1 MAANG
6 ISTLT
11 GGTDIENKETRQIA
25 KLNIAQAKRRGQVV
39 AVDGT
44 ITGTN
49 DSTKIYFRYWNTYDR
64 LYLQGPYNIAE
75 NLTFNSQ
82 PHRPWVSNAGGVVLA
97 VPTVNSQTDAP
108 SQPTITGTYDVLAAA
123 LTVTIDGTTYT
134 LGVNSELTVD
144 GSGNWTLD
152 LDGSAQ
158 TLAFESTFDVVVNT
172 DGTVDTTTDEI
183 TTGSEI
189 ATIIAD
195 ASTSL
200 QIWYDGSD
208 VTQFQPTNP
217 SDGQTITQW
226 NDKSDFA
233 HNANPIGGAT
243 YRPTYETNELNSL
256 SVVQFDGV
264 DDCLSVNPFTQIA
277 GAGAFTIFMVAK
289 TTDIANAQVFGATNN
304 LDLKIELVNS
314 GGTHYYCTRVNG
326 GTGVSTVAADTNY
339 HILTLV
345 YNGNGV
351 GNSGKVQFRH
361 DKVAQ
366 TLNFTGTVNST
377 TVGSNTTYY
386 FGCAGSGVGHLQG
399 SMAEVLM
406 FNRALNSTELDDVE
420 QYLNTHWALGL

>member
-1 MAANG
+1 
-6 ISTLT
+6 
-11 GGTDIENKETRQIA
+11 
-25 KLNIAQAKRRGQVV
+25 
-39 AVDGT
+39 
-44 ITGTN
+44 
-49 DSTKIYFRYWNTYDR
+49 
-64 LYLQGPYNIAE
+64 
-75 NLTFNSQ
+75 
-82 PHRPWVSNAGGVVLA
+82 
-97 VPTVNSQTDAP
+97 
-108 SQPTITGTYDVLAAA
+108 
-123 LTVTIDGTTYT
+123 
-134 LGVNSELTVD
+134 
-144 GSGNWTLD
+144 
-152 LDGSAQ
+152 
-158 TLAFESTFDVVVNT
+158 
-172 DGTVDTTTDEI
+172 
-183 TTGSEI
+183 
-189 ATIIAD
+189 
-195 ASTSL
+195 
-200 QIWYDGSD
+200 
-208 VTQFQPTNP
+208 
-217 SDGQTITQW
+217 
-226 NDKSDFA
+226 
-233 HNANPIGGAT
+233 
-243 YRPTYETNELNSL
+243 L

-386 FGCAGSGVGHLQG
+386 FGCAGGGVGHLQG